1 MGQWNGVDVDSFLA
15 SDPLLAK
22 LRDAERACDRSKAA
36 YGDTI
41 SLSGAAEGRK
51 DDSAS
56 LRAIKGDRTW
66 SLRAIKGDQAEGRKD
81 ESASSSEAA
90 CTAFA
95 TEEFSWMDLF
105 APGEAG
111 LPRTLTFAVM
121 EIAYNMAFYGII
133 FSAGAFSDQ
142 VRSPLIAPDCP

>member
-15 SDPLLAK
+15 SDPFLAK

-56 LRAIKGDRTW
+56 LRAIKGD
-66 SLRAIKGDQAEGRKD
+66 QAEGRKD

-95 TEEFSWMDLF
+95 TEEYSWTDLF

>member
-15 SDPLLAK
+15 SDPFLAK

-51 DDSAS
+51 EDSA
-56 LRAIKGDRTW
+56 

-95 TEEFSWMDLF
+95 TEDYSWMDLF

>member
-1 MGQWNGVDVDSFLA
+1 MGHWNGVDVDSFLA
-15 SDPLLAK
+15 SDPFLAK

-51 DDSAS
+51 EDSA
-56 LRAIKGDRTW
+56 

-95 TEEFSWMDLF
+95 TEEYSWTDLF

>member
-15 SDPLLAK
+15 SDPFLAK

-36 YGDTI
+36 YGDSTI
-41 SLSGAAEGRK
+41 SLSGA
-51 DDSAS
+51 
-56 LRAIKGDRTW
+56 
-66 SLRAIKGDQAEGRKD
+66 AEGRKD

-95 TEEFSWMDLF
+95 TEEYSWMDLF

>member
-1 MGQWNGVDVDSFLA
+1 MGHWNGVDVDSFLA
-15 SDPLLAK
+15 SDPLLAQ
-22 LRDAERACDRSKAA
+22 LRDAERACGRSKAA
-36 YGDTI
+36 YGDSI
-41 SLSGAAEGRK
+41 SLSGAAEGLK
-51 DDSAS
+51 D
-56 LRAIKGDRTW
+56 G
-66 SLRAIKGDQAEGRKD
+66 
-81 ESASSSEAA
+81 SASSSEAA

-95 TEEFSWMDLF
+95 TEEYSWMDLF

-142 VRSPLIAPDCP
+142 VRSHLIALDCH

>member
-1 MGQWNGVDVDSFLA
+1 MDSFLA
-15 SDPLLAK
+15 SDPFLAK

-51 DDSAS
+51 EDSA
-56 LRAIKGDRTW
+56 

-95 TEEFSWMDLF
+95 TEEYSWTDLF

>member
-1 MGQWNGVDVDSFLA
+1 MGLWNGVDVDSFLA
-15 SDPLLAK
+15 SDPLLTK
-22 LRDAERACDRSKAA
+22 LRDAERACDWSVAA
-36 YGDTI
+36 YGDTV
-41 SLSGAAEGRK
+41 SLSGEAEGH
-51 DDSAS
+51 
-56 LRAIKGDRTW
+56 
-66 SLRAIKGDQAEGRKD
+66 KD

-95 TEEFSWMDLF
+95 TEEYSWRDLI
-105 APGEAG
+105 APGAAG

-142 VRSPLIAPDCP
+142 VRSPLIVLDCP

>member
-95 TEEFSWMDLF
+95 TEEYSWTDLF

-111 LPRTLTFAVM
+111 LTRTLTFAVM
-121 EIAYNMAFYGII
+121 EIAYNMSFYGII

>member
-1 MGQWNGVDVDSFLA
+1 MGHWNGVDVDSFLA
-15 SDPLLAK
+15 SDPFLAK

-56 LRAIKGDRTW
+56 LRAIKGD
-66 SLRAIKGDQAEGRKD
+66 QAEGRKD

-95 TEEFSWMDLF
+95 TEEYSWTDLF